1 MERQIF
7 DYSLMLYRIQIH
19 QGASAWL
26 MQVNRL
32 HNMLMPEQK
41 IFKRFYHLIG
51 ITLSLLAQTEC

>member
-7 DYSLMLYRIQIH
+7 DYSLMLYRIQTH

-41 IFKRFYHLIG
+41 IFKGF
-51 ITLSLLAQTEC
+51 